1 MSNPATTA
9 PPSVPVSLQGHAF
22 GSMGAPTSVML
33 EVRGPDRRLVDRR
46 MLEVNAPPVRMR
58 LSRPGPHAVRATLG
72 SGSVLYEDVDYDGV
86 TAPPPVQFMLYDQSP
101 HESLQRTAI
110 VHRLGDVRVGNLASP
125 RYLSAWVQ
133 LWRRNTTGWNPTE
146 PRLDLASCSWD
157 NDAVRL
163 ALDLGQHQYLLQ
175 VGAPGVPPL
184 LTALPG
190 MGTTEVVIRPIVE
203 PDRHPM
209 EVAVTPAS
217 AEAATLLGYVGGGAV
232 TAVDVMIAT
241 NPLLEQLVEG
251 QDLYDTGPAQ
261 RPSPASLAESV
272 LYRKVNDP
280 NTAALGGYHLLR
292 TGELQRLHSWP
303 ANLADWMNWMSD
315 GPVIRGWQLLRGAT
329 ARPGET
335 PRQRFLEAA
344 ERGLPIF
351 SDGLR
356 LLIDGLKVVSRD
368 RHDDSEVAAAITRM
382 GNYSAVTD
390 WSRTILTF
398 TGDDPG
404 SPNPHPIPAARS
416 GEAGTLMLHSVT
428 LDDLIARG
436 LLRPGTLLH
445 TGPRPA
451 RQVRASYTDTAQ
463 VTAGGFISWGPYL
476 FADPNEALIAT
487 QPDMTY
493 GWHAWSTPDGKT
505 LGTLCRQ
512 ARECPPVTTAVT
524 GTDQ

>member
-1 MSNPATTA
+1 MPGATTTT
-9 PPSVPVSLQGHAF
+9 PPSVPVSLHGHTF
-22 GSMGAPTSVML
+22 GSMGTPTSVMV

-86 TAPPPVQFMLYDQSP
+86 TTPPPVQFMLYDQSP

-133 LWRRNTTGWNPTE
+133 LWRRNTTGWSPTE
-146 PRLDLASCSWD
+146 PRLDLAGCSWD
-157 NDAVRL
+157 NDAVHL
-163 ALDLGQHQYLLQ
+163 TLDLGRHQYLLQ
-175 VGAPGVPPL
+175 VGAPGVAPL
-184 LTALPG
+184 LTTLLG
-190 MGTTEVVIRPIVE
+190 MGTTEVVVRPIVE
-203 PDRHPM
+203 PDRHPV

-217 AEAATLLGYVGGGAV
+217 AEAATLLGYFGGGAV
-232 TAVDVMIAT
+232 TAVNAMIAT
-241 NPLLEQLVEG
+241 NPLLERLVEG
-251 QDLYDTGPAQ
+251 QGLYNVAPGHH
-261 RPSPASLAESV
+261 PSPASLAESV

-303 ANLADWMNWMSD
+303 ANLADWMHWMSD

-335 PRQRFLEAA
+335 PRQRFLQAA
-344 ERGLPIF
+344 HRGLPIF

-356 LLIDGLKVVSRD
+356 LLIDGLKVVSRG
-368 RHDDSEVAAAITRM
+368 RHDDSEVAAAITRI
-382 GNYSAVTD
+382 GDYAAVTD
-390 WSRTILTF
+390 WSRTVLTF
-398 TGDDPG
+398 TGDDPD
-404 SPNPHPIPAARS
+404 SPTPRPIPTARS
-416 GEAGTLMLHSVT
+416 GGEGTLMLYSVT
-428 LDDLIARG
+428 LDDLVARG
-436 LLRPGTLLH
+436 LLRPGVLLH

-451 RQVRASYTDTAQ
+451 RQVGAAYTDTVQ
-463 VTAGGFISWGPYL
+463 VTADGLICWEPYR

-487 QPDMTY
+487 QPGMTD
-493 GWHAWSTPDGKT
+493 GWYAWSTSEGET
-505 LGTLCRQ
+505 LDALRQ
-512 ARECPPVTTAVT
+512 RARQRPPISET
-524 GTDQ
+524 